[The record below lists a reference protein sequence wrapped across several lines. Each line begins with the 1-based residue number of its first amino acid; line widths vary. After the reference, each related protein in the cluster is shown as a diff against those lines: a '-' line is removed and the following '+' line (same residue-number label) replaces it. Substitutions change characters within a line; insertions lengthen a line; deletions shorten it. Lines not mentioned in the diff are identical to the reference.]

1 MKSGFSSQSK
11 LPEFFTSRKS
21 VIMKNILA
29 PLVGL
34 SCLLFFSTTTRAQGL
49 IDGFQKG
56 GGNFDLALSYS
67 YEQYSD
73 FYVGDQKV
81 SEPMLGDITTQSINL
96 FAAVGI
102 TDRIDAVLNLP
113 YIFVNASNNPDL
125 DQSSIQDLSLC
136 LKGRLLQTALGDQAR
151 LRLLASAGLMVPLN
165 DYVANA
171 PVAVGHRATALDG
184 RLLAQVD
191 FGMGLFAALQGG
203 YIWRGKVEVDGSDVE
218 VPDAVDLILRTGIGT
233 SKLYGDLWLQWQ
245 NAGDGTDIGPGVP
258 FPSNAVSFLRI
269 GGNVVVPVV
278 GGLKTALGLG
288 YTLTGE
294 NVGKALR
301 VSGSIIYQFDR

>member
-1 MKSGFSSQSK
+1 
-11 LPEFFTSRKS
+11 
-21 VIMKNILA
+21 
-29 PLVGL
+29 
-34 SCLLFFSTTTRAQGL
+34 
-49 IDGFQKG
+49 
-56 GGNFDLALSYS
+56 
-67 YEQYSD
+67 
-73 FYVGDQKV
+73 
-81 SEPMLGDITTQSINL
+81 
-96 FAAVGI
+96 
-102 TDRIDAVLNLP
+102 
-113 YIFVNASNNPDL
+113 
-125 DQSSIQDLSLC
+125 
-136 LKGRLLQTALGDQAR
+136 
-151 LRLLASAGLMVPLN
+151 
-165 DYVANA
+165 
-171 PVAVGHRATALDG
+171 
-184 RLLAQVD
+184 
-191 FGMGLFAALQGG
+191 GLFAALQGG

-233 SKLYGDLWLQWQ
+233 SRLYGDLWLQWQ